1 MCKCCLPSPTT
12 VPMTGYVHETTSYTM
27 TADST
32 SATTTVEITTTA
44 KDTSTWLQTT
54 SKIRNSTSI
63 KERTTVQSVYTS
75 VIPTTR
81 RIVNLT
87 TQDNGATETSV
98 TKTLFVLVITIGCV
112 AFIAVLGI
120 LLLCYRRR
128 RSSSSSG
135 SLAQVNKPVENHSS
149 PPEEVIWLEHQPS
162 KSSRNPLYLS
172 IDAAGDNGFS
182 NHGVIEDIPEV
193 LYSTTIPGSPTSPL
207 YHVLENPNMPETN
220 GNFALPAR
228 SELSSDRLRSDFD
241 YDEPVFRG
249 VRPAIFPPSEA
260 RELEATYETMT
271 ENRNAER
278 LADNTSRNV
287 LENDDEYCY
296 SYTTAYQDQKS
307 EANERPKIEGPSY
320 CSVESPN
327 TGYQAPAVTS
337 GGSCTPVAETA
348 EVNSYQPLQK
358 STSSFYQPLKKNN

>member
-1 MCKCCLPSPTT
+1 M
-12 VPMTGYVHETTSYTM
+12 
-27 TADST
+27 
-32 SATTTVEITTTA
+32 
-44 KDTSTWLQTT
+44 
-54 SKIRNSTSI
+54 
-63 KERTTVQSVYTS
+63 
-75 VIPTTR
+75 
-81 RIVNLT
+81 
-87 TQDNGATETSV
+87 
-98 TKTLFVLVITIGCV
+98 
-112 AFIAVLGI
+112 
-120 LLLCYRRR
+120 
-128 RSSSSSG
+128 
-135 SLAQVNKPVENHSS
+135 
-149 PPEEVIWLEHQPS
+149 
-162 KSSRNPLYLS
+162 YLS